1 MKRKIY
7 ILGTLALLC
16 LLGTGYYAWTL
27 YDAHQKQV
35 AEWNEGAKA
44 AFEEALWIEVNKR
57 AEVPVFYYSR
67 EQSGM
72 KTLNS
77 KIPDT
82 VRVMTPEGFL
92 KYKIER
98 RKYDLSLIKDTE
110 KRALLGTLLETFPF
124 SIDTL
129 MIQWDSLLADRQI
142 PSQGQIRYV
151 YTDWELRNDTVYV
164 PTDEKMVRSDSLITR
179 YLGFRC
185 EHELVAYTSYSF
197 WKSSLLSLSVCW
209 LVLPWMVWGLLYF
222 FYASLERFLQK
233 KLVRKE
239 VVERE
244 IHVADVAIEKA
255 KIYQLPDG
263 SLFDSFSGTLTKD
276 GMIKQLSPQSAIL
289 LKQFLRKENHCLS
302 SSEIEHELLNG
313 RGSTD
318 QLRQAIQRLRRD
330 LKAVSSDVVIK
341 NVNGDY
347 ELKLPISSK
356 NLAMTDV

>member
-1 MKRKIY
+1 MKRKHY
-7 ILGTLALLC
+7 ILGVLAALC

-27 YDAHQKQV
+27 YAAHQKQV

-44 AFEEALWIEVNKR
+44 AFEEALWLEVNKR
-57 AEVPVFYYSR
+57 AEIPIYSAS
-67 EQSGM
+67 SGEDGM
-72 KTLNS
+72 TTL
-77 KIPDT
+77 KERIPDS
-82 VRVMTPEGFL
+82 VSVMTINGWQKF
-92 KYKIER
+92 KIDR
-98 RKYDLSLIKDTE
+98 HKYDNSLIKE
-110 KRALLGTLLETFPF
+110 GRKRGHLGALLEMYPL

-129 MIQWDSLLADRQI
+129 LIQWDSLLVERQI
-142 PSQGQIRYV
+142 PSQGQIRYI

-164 PTDEKMVRSDSLITR
+164 PTNEKMVRYDSLTTR

-185 EHELVAYTSYSF
+185 EHGFVAYISYSF
-197 WKSSLLSLSVCW
+197 WKSSLLSHAVCW
-209 LVLPWMVWGLLYF
+209 LVLPWMVWGLLF
-222 FYASLERFLQK
+222 FYYVSLERFLQK

-239 VVERE
+239 LVERE

-263 SLFDSFSGTLTKD
+263 SLFNSFSGTLAKD
-276 GMIKQLSPQSAIL
+276 GLTKQLPPQSAIL

-302 SSEIEHELLNG
+302 SSEIEHELWNG

-341 NVNGDY
+341 NVNGNY
-347 ELKLPISSK
+347 ELKMPISSK
-356 NLAMTDV
+356 NLTVTND